1 MSTAPIS
8 PAHSAAGG
16 HQPPTGAEAPGGSCL
31 VECRNLSRF
40 FGDFAAMRRV
50 DRGDSGAEAPI
61 VSDDEFGLLA
71 ERFNGML
78 GGLRE
83 RDRIR
88 RTFARFVPESVAAA
102 LLAEE
107 GLVAPQEREATV
119 LYADIEDFTRTA
131 SRLAPHEILE
141 MLNAYF
147 DEIGRI
153 VDAHHGVIT
162 QFQGDAVLATFNL
175 PLADP
180 HHARDALEAAR
191 EIDQRLREVSFATS
205 VRLRAR
211 IGVSSGLLVGGTVG
225 GGERLGYTVHGD
237 TVNLAARLEALNKD
251 LGTRIL
257 ISARTAELTAGTV
270 PLRDRGAVAV
280 RGFEAPL
287 RVFEPGPASSTGS
300 PREDG
305 RERPLLT

>member
-1 MSTAPIS
+1 M
-8 PAHSAAGG
+8 
-16 HQPPTGAEAPGGSCL
+16 
-31 VECRNLSRF
+31 
-40 FGDFAAMRRV
+40 
-50 DRGDSGAEAPI
+50 
-61 VSDDEFGLLA
+61 
-71 ERFNGML
+71 
-78 GGLRE
+78 
-83 RDRIR
+83 
-88 RTFARFVPESVAAA
+88 
-102 LLAEE
+102 
-107 GLVAPQEREATV
+107 

-191 EIDQRLREVSFATS
+191 EIDQRLREVSFATD
-205 VRLRAR
+205 VRRRAR

-237 TVNLAARLEALNKD
+237 TVNLAARLKALNKD

-257 ISARTAELTAGTV
+257 ISARTAELTAGAL
-270 PLRDRGAVAV
+270 PLRDRGAVPV